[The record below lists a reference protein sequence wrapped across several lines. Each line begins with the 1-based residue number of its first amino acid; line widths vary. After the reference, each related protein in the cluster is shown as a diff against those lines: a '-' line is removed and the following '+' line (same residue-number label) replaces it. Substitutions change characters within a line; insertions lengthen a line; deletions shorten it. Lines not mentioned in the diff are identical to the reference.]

1 MTTSLTLNGR
11 VHGRTIEFAD
21 PLPCREGQEVRVLLL
36 PNEAEASTERLPP
49 GEGLRR
55 AFGAWADDGD
65 DLDRFVTETY
75 AARKLDRPEV
85 EP

>member
-11 VHGRTIEFAD
+11 VHGRTIEFD
-21 PLPCREGQEVRVLLL
+21 QPLPCVEGEQVLVTLV
-36 PNEAEASTERLPP
+36 PVSASTTKMLPP

-65 DLDRFVTETY
+65 ALDQFVEETY

-85 EP
+85 DP